1 MFNKVISILGTLIL
15 LVLAGCRDVAP
26 ISVEEPSTEN
36 RTITLNLDITL
47 IWILQVRHLRLSM
60 SLQRTLIF
68 GFLMV
73 TSCWGI

>member
-36 RTITLNLDITL
+36 RTITLNLDITVKKKAP
-47 IWILQVRHLRLSM
+47 ITS
-60 SLQRTLIF
+60 TF
-68 GFLMV
+68 GFSMA
-73 TSCWGI
+73 TNY